1 MANNP
6 IMMVDAVAL
15 PPNDD
20 EIEMVKDLDEIEDRL
35 AELYDL
41 GAMDL
46 ECYEELGYYFSL
58 ITQNK
63 WYKKTEQRMERKTL
77 PKKRELL
84 TQLQKSEHPDYK
96 DWCCPECRRY
106 YKGSKALKYHKDRD
120 ICDERHNDLIV
131 KATKEQ
137 IVSPKFLHTTAAMTN
152 LVARAIMYKKNIE
165 PELEEEELSES
176 EEESEEE
183 DLSESKE
190 ECVYV
195 IQTWEHS
202 EKGTIEYAGLWE
214 DSEGNKEFKTE
225 DEATLQYEYAT
236 DGQQGYCGVTL
247 VKIDPNNPVRET
259 CIYDWEDNISD
270 YGDYCETCECLMTEE
285 DKDLE
290 LDLEK
295 AELIDGRNGK
305 NCIKCWK
312 NFMT

>member
-1 MANNP
+1 MSANNIEMNITEVNAVAIAYDPNAPMANNP
-6 IMMVDAVAL
+6 IMMVDGVAL

-63 WYKKTEQRMERKTL
+63 WYKKTEQRMERNTL
-77 PKKRELL
+77 PKKRERL

-96 DWCCPECRRY
+96 NWCCPKCRRY
-106 YKGSKALKYHKDRD
+106 YKGSRALKYHMDRD

-137 IVSPKFLHTTAAMTN
+137 IVTPKFLHTTAAMTN
-152 LVARAIMYKKNIE
+152 LIARSVMYKKNIE

-176 EEESEEE
+176 EG
-183 DLSESKE
+183 

-195 IQTWEHS
+195 IKTWDMDG
-202 EKGTIEYAGLWE
+202 KYAGLWE
-214 DSEGNKEFKTE
+214 DSEGNKEFKNE
-225 DEATLQYEYAT
+225 DEAKLQYEYAT
-236 DGQQGYCGVTL
+236 DGEQDYCGVSL
-247 VKIDPNNPVRET
+247 IKINPNSNENRET
-259 CIYDWEDNISD
+259 CIYDWEYTPSD
-270 YGDYCETCECLMTEE
+270 YYYDEEE
-285 DKDLE
+285 D
-290 LDLEK
+290 
-295 AELIDGRNGK
+295 A
-305 NCIKCWK
+305 
-312 NFMT
+312 

>member
-1 MANNP
+1 MYNILYTMSANNIEMNITEVNAVAIAYDPNAPMANNP

-35 AELYDL
+35 GELYDL

-63 WYKKTEQRMERKTL
+63 WYKKTEQRMERNTL
-77 PKKRELL
+77 PKKSEHL

-96 DWCCPECRRY
+96 NWCCPKCRRY
-106 YKGSKALKYHKDRD
+106 YKGSKALKSHMDRD

-137 IVSPKFLHTTAAMTN
+137 IVTPKFLHTTAAMTN
-152 LVARAIMYKKNIE
+152 LIARSVMYKKNIE

-176 EEESEEE
+176 EEESEG
-183 DLSESKE
+183 

-195 IQTWEHS
+195 IKTWDMDG
-202 EKGTIEYAGLWE
+202 KYAGLWE
-214 DSEGNKEFKTE
+214 DSEGNKEFKNE
-225 DEATLQYEYAT
+225 DEAKLQYEYAT
-236 DGQQGYCGVTL
+236 DGEQDYCGVSL
-247 VKIDPNNPVRET
+247 IKINPNSNENRET
-259 CIYDWEDNISD
+259 CIYDWEYTPSD
-270 YGDYCETCECLMTEE
+270 YYYDEEE
-285 DKDLE
+285 D
-290 LDLEK
+290 
-295 AELIDGRNGK
+295 A
-305 NCIKCWK
+305 
-312 NFMT
+312 

>member
-1 MANNP
+1 
-6 IMMVDAVAL
+6 
-15 PPNDD
+15 
-20 EIEMVKDLDEIEDRL
+20 
-35 AELYDL
+35 L

-152 LVARAIMYKKNIE
+152 LVARSVMYKKNIE

-312 NFMT
+312 NFMTENNTDGEWEDGLYIVDAYLE

>member
-1 MANNP
+1 MYNILYTMSANNIEMNITEVNAVAIAYDPNAPMANNP
-6 IMMVDAVAL
+6 IMMVDGVAL

-63 WYKKTEQRMERKTL
+63 WYKKTEQRMERNTL
-77 PKKRELL
+77 PKKRERL

-96 DWCCPECRRY
+96 NWCCPKCRRY
-106 YKGSKALKYHKDRD
+106 YKGSRALKYHMDRD

-137 IVSPKFLHTTAAMTN
+137 IVTPKFLHTTAAMTN
-152 LVARAIMYKKNIE
+152 LIARSVMYKKNIE

-176 EEESEEE
+176 EG
-183 DLSESKE
+183 

-195 IQTWEHS
+195 IKTWDMDG
-202 EKGTIEYAGLWE
+202 KYAGLWE
-214 DSEGNKEFKTE
+214 DSEGNKEFKNE
-225 DEATLQYEYAT
+225 DEAKLQYEYAT
-236 DGQQGYCGVTL
+236 DGEQDYCGVSL
-247 VKIDPNNPVRET
+247 IKINPNSNENRET
-259 CIYDWEDNISD
+259 CIYDWEYTPSD
-270 YGDYCETCECLMTEE
+270 YYYDEEE
-285 DKDLE
+285 D
-290 LDLEK
+290 
-295 AELIDGRNGK
+295 A
-305 NCIKCWK
+305 
-312 NFMT
+312 